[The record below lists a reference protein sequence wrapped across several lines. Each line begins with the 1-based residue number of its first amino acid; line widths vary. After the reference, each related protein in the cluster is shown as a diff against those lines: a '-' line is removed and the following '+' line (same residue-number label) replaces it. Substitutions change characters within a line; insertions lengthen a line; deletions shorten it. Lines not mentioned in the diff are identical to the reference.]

1 MADKTPEERARL
13 LETTPH
19 FANIHADAAAAG
31 QTGVPDNLDTDLH
44 FTCFVQAPGVG
55 EQATETIRSMRLI
68 ELDGGRAGPVD
79 RGQCTDLLL
88 VRCMD
93 ECLKTSSNGR
103 PFFRMLQG
111 SSKMYTSLNLRA
123 CISV

>member
-1 MADKTPEERARL
+1 MADKTPEERAKL
-13 LETTPH
+13 LETTPL

-44 FTCFVQAPGVG
+44 FTCFVQAPG
-55 EQATETIRSMRLI
+55 QTTEIIRSMRLI

-93 ECLKTSSNGR
+93 ECLKTSFNGR

-111 SSKMYTSLNLRA
+111 SSKMYTFLNLRA